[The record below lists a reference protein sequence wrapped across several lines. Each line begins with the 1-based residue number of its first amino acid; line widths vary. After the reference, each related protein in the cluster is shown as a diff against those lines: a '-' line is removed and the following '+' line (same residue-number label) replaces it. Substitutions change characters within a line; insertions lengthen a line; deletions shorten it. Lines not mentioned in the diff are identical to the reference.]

1 MKSMSESILIRADAG
16 AEIGTGHL
24 MRCLALAQ
32 AWIAEGGRITF
43 LSCCDSPAFRHRVN
57 GEGARFVP
65 LRAAHP
71 DPTDWQTTARLLKRL
86 QPDWLVID
94 GYHFGPDYQ
103 GAVRAA
109 GVRVLAIDDL
119 AQWPEYHADILLN
132 QNLDAKNLHYSRDR
146 DTKLIL
152 GMRYVMMRREFLNWR
167 GRPRRFAPV
176 GHRLLVTMGGSD
188 PGNVTLKV
196 IRALDAVHLP
206 GLEAVIVAGVSNP
219 HYRQLLRMANP
230 RRPWL
235 RVERNVQNMPGLMA
249 WADMAL
255 TTAGGTLWELLFMGC
270 PTMSFTRMP
279 VQEADYRDLEQRGV
293 MRCLGN
299 ELAAK
304 PEPVAAAI
312 RDVAHSAAVR
322 RRMSALGRRLVDG
335 QGAAR
340 VVRAMRR
347 RADGS
352 RARRGR
358 LVQGAER

>member
-1 MKSMSESILIRADAG
+1 MSKSILVRADAN

-32 AWIAEGGRITF
+32 AWIEERGRITF
-43 LSCCDSPAFRHRVN
+43 LSCCDSPAFRHRVT

-65 LRAAHP
+65 LRSAHP
-71 DPTDWQTTARLLKRL
+71 NPTDWQTTARLLKRL

-94 GYHFGPDYQ
+94 GYHFDPEYQ
-103 GAVRAA
+103 KAARAA
-109 GVRVLAIDDL
+109 GVRVLVIDDL

-132 QNLDAKNLHYSRDR
+132 QNLDAKKLHYGRDR

-152 GMRYVMMRREFLNWR
+152 GMRYVMLRREFLNWR
-167 GRPRRFAPV
+167 GRPRRFVPV

-196 IRALDAVHLP
+196 IRALDAAHLP
-206 GLEAVIVAGVSNP
+206 GLVAVIVAGVSNP
-219 HYRQLLRMANP
+219 HYRQLQRMANP

-235 RVERNVQNMPGLMA
+235 RIERNAQNMPGLMA

-270 PTMSFTRMP
+270 PTLSFTRMP
-279 VQEADYRDLEQRGV
+279 AQDADYRTLERRGV

-299 ELAAK
+299 ERSVKPRRVAEAIMDLVGSRAA
-304 PEPVAAAI
+304 
-312 RDVAHSAAVR
+312 R

-340 VVRAMRR
+340 VVRAMLMVSRR
-347 RADGS
+347 S
-352 RARRGR
+352 RAGTAGPVLR
-358 LVQGAER
+358 A